1 MRFTPSSTLWCRM
14 PLTISLLKRRRQELH
29 DKIAQVIEQH
39 YPTIETTEPELL
51 AHHYTEAKQPRAI
64 QLWQQAG
71 SLALRRMALTEATA
85 HLNKGLGLVAVL
97 PCSADRDS
105 KELSLRT
112 LLGTAW
118 IGLRGWASQEVWDAL
133 YPALGLAN
141 SLRRNDALVATLF
154 GLWANTFTRGRV
166 AESLCWFRQ
175 TLDAAEAYGD
185 PVLQILGHYT
195 AVVNYFYLGDLVNA
209 RQHAGHLLARYA
221 EERHGHLMSV
231 IHQDPK
237 TVGLAYAA
245 HLTWLSGYAHASICG
260 SRKCRKQLAHVA
272 ERKRAVRLA
281 RKRRFDRRVC
291 PSGRRVFPS

>member
-1 MRFTPSSTLWCRM
+1 
-14 PLTISLLKRRRQELH
+14 
-29 DKIAQVIEQH
+29 
-39 YPTIETTEPELL
+39 
-51 AHHYTEAKQPRAI
+51 
-64 QLWQQAG
+64 
-71 SLALRRMALTEATA
+71 
-85 HLNKGLGLVAVL
+85 
-97 PCSADRDS
+97 
-105 KELSLRT
+105 LRT
-112 LLGTAW
+112 LLGTAC
-118 IGLRGWASQEVWDAL
+118 IGLRGWASQKVWDAL